1 MSDAT
6 PPSSTDPVKAIA
18 EQARFGAH
26 ELGRSWW
33 RIAALFIALL
43 LPLWLFG
50 GLAEEV
56 HEGEAFGFDQRL
68 LQFAQSIH
76 GPALDAVFLWFS
88 KVGYLWGVVPADIVL
103 VMLLSLLRRKRE
115 ALFAGVALAGSGI
128 LNVAA
133 KHYFGRARP
142 SLWESLAPESTYS
155 FPSGHAM
162 GSMTLAAV
170 LVLLC
175 WRTRWRWPVLVAM
188 SAFVMMVGL
197 SRVYLGV
204 HYPSD
209 ILAGWAAALAWVI
222 GVYAVLFR
230 GSFRPWRRPQPV
242 E

>member
-1 MSDAT
+1 MNDAT

-33 RIAALFIALL
+33 RIALLFGALL

-76 GPALDAVFLWFS
+76 GPVLDAVFLWFS

-142 SLWESLAPESTYS
+142 SLWESLSPETTYS

-162 GSMTLAAV
+162 GSMTLAVV
-170 LVLLC
+170 LVLLA
-175 WRTRWRWPVLVAM
+175 WRTRWRGPVLALM
-188 SAFVMMVGL
+188 SVFVVMVGL
-197 SRVYLGV
+197 SRIYLGV

-209 ILAGWAAALAWVI
+209 ILAGWTAALAWTL
-222 GVYAVLFR
+222 GVFLLVFR
-230 GSFRPWRRPQPV
+230 RAYRPWQAP
-242 E
+242 